1 MLPIFWTF
9 QFMTS
14 CIGSSYHSP
23 WYNLSSIDSKE
34 SHDSSSICAKP
45 ATPSTVKLRR
55 MGLSNDAVKGEMF
68 LVPMQPDKH
77 RSCWDVDLVR
87 ATGDRRPLCPFCQ
100 ANFGVGS
107 FSAIASQ
114 EQRFARIRL
123 LQDVKLMLDCLT
135 CFLYKSHSICS
146 SLLFIFEG

>member
-1 MLPIFWTF
+1 
-9 QFMTS
+9 MTS
-14 CIGSSYHSP
+14 WLHVWQLLPFSLVQSQFDRLERVPWLLVNLRQTCHAIHSEAAQDGP
-23 WYNLSSIDSKE
+23 VEWCSQ
-34 SHDSSSICAKP
+34 
-45 ATPSTVKLRR
+45 R
-55 MGLSNDAVKGEMF
+55 EMF

-135 CFLYKSHSICS
+135 CFLYRSHSICS